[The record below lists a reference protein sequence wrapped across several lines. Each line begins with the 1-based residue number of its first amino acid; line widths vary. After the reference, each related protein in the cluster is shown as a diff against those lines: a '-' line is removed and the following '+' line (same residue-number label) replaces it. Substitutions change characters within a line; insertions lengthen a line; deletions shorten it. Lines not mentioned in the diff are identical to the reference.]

1 MADKDN
7 KNTEGKS
14 EEKSVVDDAVK
25 KTLDAPAADLG
36 DYPSGEGDVRLTQ
49 EQILGIGGGT
59 VFYEILSID
68 GRCRKHVA
76 MPSLIGDRDTV
87 KGLLKEYAETGLD
100 RDKAVNDRDLDSSK
114 IVEKMSDIDD
124 RQIAILLKLS
134 FHCFKRIDP
143 VMQGLD
149 EQAGIE
155 KIKKWIDVKQLRS
168 IPEVAMGLNRFDP
181 LTGMALPR

>member
-1 MADKDN
+1 MADKEKVT
-7 KNTEGKS
+7 KNI
-14 EEKSVVDDAVK
+14 EEKSIVDDAVK
-25 KTLDAPAADLG
+25 ETLENKTVDLG
-36 DYPSGEGDVRLTQ
+36 DYSSGEGDVRLTQ

-76 MPSLIGDRDTV
+76 MPSLIDDRNTV
-87 KGLLKEYAETGLD
+87 KDLLKEYAETGLD
-100 RDKAVNDRDLDSSK
+100 RDKAVNDRDLDSSQ
-114 IVEKMSDIDD
+114 IVNKLSEIDD